1 MTTWVKYSDRNFQ
14 TQYQGPIPE
23 NVFIWKG
30 NYKDSHDFHRIQFGC
45 WFGESLYRRE
55 GRNVNNVQ
63 NPPIWDPPVA
73 GTSKDDDGK
82 NTTNK
87 TILAPSMSHSMWH
100 DTVPFSELETEAQT
114 AEVTAQDY
122 AAEEWLAE
130 PGFEPTFDLLS
141 FSLPPL
147 SLLFFLP
154 ASPSFLSI
162 GFCHVAIYRVAQCTM
177 RSPSLSPSL
186 VPHSLAQHGVSK
198 LLGKRSVC

>member
-1 MTTWVKYSDRNFQ
+1 M
-14 TQYQGPIPE
+14 
-23 NVFIWKG
+23 
-30 NYKDSHDFHRIQFGC
+30 
-45 WFGESLYRRE
+45 
-55 GRNVNNVQ
+55 NNVQ
-63 NPPIWDPPVA
+63 NPPIRDPPVA

-141 FSLPPL
+141 FSLPPPPSFSSFL
-147 SLLFFLP
+147 LPPLFFLSDF
-154 ASPSFLSI
+154 ATSPSTGLHS
-162 GFCHVAIYRVAQCTM
+162 VQC
-177 RSPSLSPSL
+177 
-186 VPHSLAQHGVSK
+186 GVHP
-198 LLGKRSVC
+198 